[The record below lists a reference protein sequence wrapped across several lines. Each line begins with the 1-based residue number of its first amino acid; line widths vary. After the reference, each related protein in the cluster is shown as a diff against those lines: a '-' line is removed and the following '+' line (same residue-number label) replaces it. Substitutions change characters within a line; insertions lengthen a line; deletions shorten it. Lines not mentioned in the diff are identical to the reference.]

1 MKDSGK
7 ILKYDILKNPEKYAE
22 YISIK
27 KIVADSKV
35 YSEGVKRYENRI
47 RNGNDLGTIIVIK
60 HPKKELYAVLDGH
73 HRYWAQ
79 KEMGIKKIKC
89 AVIKDY
95 FGLLFSVTKDGL
107 LQPKKEFTEYIRVPF
122 KKIENYLYEF
132 LHST

>member
-1 MKDSGK
+1 MKDSEK

-35 YSEGVKRYENRI
+35 YSEGVKKYENRI
-47 RNGNDLGTIIVIK
+47 RNGDDIGTIIVIK

-79 KEMGIKKIKC
+79 KEMGIKEIKC
-89 AVIKDY
+89 AVIQDY
-95 FGLLFSVTKDGL
+95 FGLLFSVTKEGL
-107 LQPKKEFTEYIRVPF
+107 LQPTKEFTKYLRVPF